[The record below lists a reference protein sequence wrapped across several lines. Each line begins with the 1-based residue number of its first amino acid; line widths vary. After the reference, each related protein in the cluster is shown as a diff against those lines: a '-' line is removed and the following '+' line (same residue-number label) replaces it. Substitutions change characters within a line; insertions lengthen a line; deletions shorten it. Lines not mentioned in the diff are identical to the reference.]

1 MNDHFGIERPLSRR
15 RLLSLALAAPALTLP
30 SCTLGQ
36 LSGFGLEDAIR
47 RLLTVSSQRAF
58 AGLLQENGFFED
70 ELARVSLPP
79 QWGGSGATAVAA
91 ALLRQPAVQDRLL
104 RLVNAAAAEAA
115 ENAAPIVYDS
125 IRSMTITD
133 ALSLVRGGPTAATQ
147 YLERQIG
154 EGIVEALFP
163 GVGSA
168 LKVLDS
174 GLLSQALGAATGIDF
189 AGLQRDVTRKTAEG
203 IWRAIGREE
212 AAIRA
217 NPSSTN
223 DPVLTSVFGVV
234 R

>member
-1 MNDHFGIERPLSRR
+1 MNESFDLERSLSRR
-15 RLLSLALAAPALTLP
+15 RLLGVVLAAPALVLP
-30 SCTLGQ
+30 SCTLGD
-36 LSGFGLEDAIR
+36 LGGFGMEDAIR
-47 RLLTVSSQRAF
+47 RLLTLSSQRAF
-58 AGLLQENGFFED
+58 TGLLRENGFFED

-91 ALLRQPAVQDRLL
+91 ALLRQPAVQDQLL
-104 RLVNAAAAEAA
+104 RLVNAAAVEAA

-133 ALSLVRGGPTAATQ
+133 ALSIVRGGQTAATD
-147 YLERQIG
+147 YLERQMG
-154 EGIVEALFP
+154 ERIVEALFP

-168 LKVLDS
+168 LRVLDS
-174 GLLSQALGAATGIDF
+174 GLLGRALGAATGIDF
-189 AGLQRDVTRKTAEG
+189 AGLQRDVTRKTAAG

-217 NPSSTN
+217 DPASTN
-223 DPVLTSVFGVV
+223 DPVLTSVFGVL